1 MSDSPIAQSTLQ
13 ALAGAPATLLG
24 LLGGLDAELVET
36 PAGED
41 WSPKDIVAHLLAVE
55 GPAFRE
61 RIAIITAGGD
71 PVVPSVDENAVLE
84 ASGYRE
90 WSLSELL
97 HELRLRRAENVR
109 WLRGLDDEALACTGR
124 HEQVGEVTAANV
136 VHQIAYHDLVHIEQL
151 TKMLQPRLEQRRGAM
166 REAF

>member
-24 LLGGLDAELVET
+24 LLGGLTADIVET
-36 PAGED
+36 PSGEG
-41 WSPKDIVAHLLAVE
+41 WSPKDVVAHMLAVE
-55 GPAFRE
+55 GPAFRD
-61 RIAIITAGGD
+61 RVTIITAGDD
-71 PVVPSVDENAVLE
+71 PVVPSIDENAVLE

-90 WSLSELL
+90 WSLTELL
-97 HELRLRRAENVR
+97 HELRRRRAENVR
-109 WLRGLDDEALACTGR
+109 WLRGLDATVLTASGR

-151 TKMLQPRLEQRRGAM
+151 TKMLQPRLEERRGAM
-166 REAF
+166 RAAF

>member
-36 PAGED
+36 PSGED
-41 WSPKDIVAHLLAVE
+41 WSPKDIVAHMLAVE

-61 RIAIITAGGD
+61 RVTIITAGDD
-71 PVVPSVDENAVLE
+71 PVVPSIDENAVLA
-84 ASGYRE
+84 ASGYRD

-97 HELRLRRAENVR
+97 HEFRLRRAENVR
-109 WLRGLDDEALACTGR
+109 WLRGLDDALLTATGR
-124 HEQVGEVTAANV
+124 HEQVGEVTAANI

-151 TKMLQPRLEQRRGAM
+151 TKMLQPRLEHRRGAM
-166 REAF
+166 RAAF